1 MGSVCD
7 GVVKLGVLR
16 GAEFAQ
22 GLALQLKP
30 VCVVDEAVEHRV
42 GNGGIADVSMP
53 IVDWQLAGDDG
64 GSAAVPTVDDFQQIA
79 SLLGGERCQSPVIE
93 NEHLHARQALEHA
106 GIASITACEAKSFEH
121 AWHALIEH

>member
-30 VCVVDEAVEHRV
+30 VCVVDEAVEHGV
-42 GNGGIADVSMP
+42 GNGGITEHFWMP
-53 IVDWQLAGDDG
+53 QPLTDE
-64 GSAAVPTVDDFQQIA
+64 
-79 SLLGGERCQSPVIE
+79 SLRYG
-93 NEHLHARQALEHA
+93 
-106 GIASITACEAKSFEH
+106 
-121 AWHALIEH
+121 